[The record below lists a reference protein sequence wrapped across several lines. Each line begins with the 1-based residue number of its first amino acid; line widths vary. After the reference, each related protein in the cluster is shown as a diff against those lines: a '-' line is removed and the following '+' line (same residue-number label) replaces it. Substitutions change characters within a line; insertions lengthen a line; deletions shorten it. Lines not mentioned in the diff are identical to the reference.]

1 MILAVCAQGEGL
13 SAKTDQR
20 FGRCPYFVLVDP
32 EKQNV
37 LRSIRNDNADAP
49 GGAGPQSARLL
60 SEHGVEAVIT
70 GNVGPK
76 AEQALSAAG
85 IMIYSGMEGT
95 VGEAIQNF
103 KADSLQIVSGAT
115 VPEHSGFKRTKKQ
128 Q

>member
-1 MILAVCAQGEGL
+1 MKLAVCAQGEGL
-13 SAKTDQR
+13 NAKTDQR

-37 LRSIRNDNADAP
+37 LQTIRIDNADSP
-49 GGAGPQSARLL
+49 GGAGPQSAQLL
-60 SEHGVEAVIT
+60 SDHEVDAVIT

-95 VGEAIQNF
+95 VGDAIQKF
-103 KADSLQIVSGAT
+103 KANSLQTVSGAT
-115 VPEHSGFKRTKKQ
+115 ILEHSGFKKPEKQ
-128 Q
+128 